1 MDSMST
7 RHDVAVGDDVYDGQ
21 ELEAGSAATPRQRS
35 SLRSWLLHDS
45 PYITM
50 LLLALAGVVL
60 RLPSSYWLLLTPLF
74 GVICVVAGWR
84 QFEPGEARRQ
94 MVYALAMDWLALI
107 VAIYVLTN
115 AGVQGVLNANA
126 SSLALM
132 TLLGLGTFVA
142 GVQARVWRIGAVGAI
157 LLLAVP
163 AMGWVDQSALL
174 LVAATV
180 GLIALGGVVW
190 WLDQR
195 RHDSA

>member
-1 MDSMST
+1 MDSIST
-7 RHDVAVGDDVYDGQ
+7 RHDVAVEDDVYNGQ
-21 ELEAGSAATPRQRS
+21 EPEADSAATSRRRS
-35 SLRSWLLHDS
+35 ALRGWLRHDS

-50 LLLALAGVVL
+50 LLLALAGVIL

-84 QFEPGEARRQ
+84 RFETGEARRQ
-94 MVYALAMDWLALI
+94 MVYALALDWLALI

-115 AGVQGVLNANA
+115 TGVEGVLNANA

-142 GVQARVWRIGAVGAI
+142 GVQPRVWRIGAVGAI

-163 AMGWVDQSALL
+163 GIGWVDQSALL
-174 LVAATV
+174 VVAATMA
-180 GLIALGGVVW
+180 LIAVGGVVW
-190 WLDQR
+190 WVDQR
-195 RHDSA
+195 RHGSV

>member
-1 MDSMST
+1 MDSISA
-7 RHDVAVGDDVYDGQ
+7 RHDVSLEDDLHDGQ
-21 ELEAGSAATPRQRS
+21 ELEAESVASPRRRSA
-35 SLRSWLLHDS
+35 LRSWLLHDS

-50 LLLALAGVVL
+50 LLLALAGVIL
-60 RLPSSYWLLLTPLF
+60 RLPSSYWLLLSPLF

-84 QFEPGEARRQ
+84 KFESGEARRQ

-115 AGVQGVLNANA
+115 TGVEAVLNANA

-163 AMGWVDQSALL
+163 AMGWVDQSALF
-174 LVAATV
+174 LVAATMA
-180 GLIALGGVVW
+180 LIAIGGLVW

-195 RHDSA
+195 RHGAT

>member
-1 MDSMST
+1 MDSMNA
-7 RHDVAVGDDVYDGQ
+7 RHDVAVEDDIYDGQ
-21 ELEAGSAATPRQRS
+21 ELEDGSAASPRRRS
-35 SLRSWLLHDS
+35 ALRSWLLHDS

-50 LLLALAGVVL
+50 LLLAMAGVVL
-60 RLPSSYWLLLTPLF
+60 RLPPGYWLLLTPLF

-84 QFEPGEARRQ
+84 QFETGEARRQ

-115 AGVQGVLNANA
+115 TGVEGVLNANA

-132 TLLGLGTFVA
+132 TLLGLGTFVV

-163 AMGWVDQSALL
+163 GIGWVDQSALF

-180 GLIALGGVVW
+180 ALIAIGGLVW
-190 WLDQR
+190 WVDQR
-195 RHDSA
+195 RHGSA

>member
-1 MDSMST
+1 MDSISA
-7 RHDVAVGDDVYDGQ
+7 RHDVSLEDDLHDA
-21 ELEAGSAATPRQRS
+21 ELDAESVASPNRRSA
-35 SLRSWLLHDS
+35 LRSWLLHDS

-50 LLLALAGVVL
+50 LLLALAGVIL
-60 RLPSSYWLLLTPLF
+60 RLPSGYWLLLTPLF

-84 QFEPGEARRQ
+84 RFESGEARRQ

-115 AGVQGVLNANA
+115 TGVQGVLNANA

-163 AMGWVDQSALL
+163 GMGWVDQSALF

-180 GLIALGGVVW
+180 ALIAIGGVVW

-195 RHDSA
+195 RHGSA

>member
-1 MDSMST
+1 
-7 RHDVAVGDDVYDGQ
+7 
-21 ELEAGSAATPRQRS
+21 
-35 SLRSWLLHDS
+35 
-45 PYITM
+45 M
-50 LLLALAGVVL
+50 LLLALAGVIL
-60 RLPSSYWLLLTPLF
+60 RLPSGYWLLLTPLF

-84 QFEPGEARRQ
+84 RFESGEARRQ

-115 AGVQGVLNANA
+115 TGVQGVLNANA

-163 AMGWVDQSALL
+163 GMGWVDQSALF

-180 GLIALGGVVW
+180 ALIAIGGVVW

-195 RHDSA
+195 RHGSA

>member
-1 MDSMST
+1 MDSISA
-7 RHDVAVGDDVYDGQ
+7 RHDVSLEDDLHDA
-21 ELEAGSAATPRQRS
+21 ELDAESVASPNRRSA
-35 SLRSWLLHDS
+35 LRSWLLHDS

-50 LLLALAGVVL
+50 LLLAMAGVIL
-60 RLPSSYWLLLTPLF
+60 RLPSGYWLLLTPLF

-84 QFEPGEARRQ
+84 RFESGEARRQ

-115 AGVQGVLNANA
+115 TGVQGVLNANA

-163 AMGWVDQSALL
+163 GMGWVDQSALF
-174 LVAATV
+174 LVAATMA
-180 GLIALGGVVW
+180 LIAIGGVVW

-195 RHDSA
+195 RHGAT

>member
-1 MDSMST
+1 MDSISA
-7 RHDVAVGDDVYDGQ
+7 RHDVSLEDDLHDGQ
-21 ELEAGSAATPRQRS
+21 ELEAESVASPRRRSA
-35 SLRSWLLHDS
+35 LRSWLLHDS

-50 LLLALAGVVL
+50 LLLALAGVIL

-84 QFEPGEARRQ
+84 KFESGEARRQ

-115 AGVQGVLNANA
+115 TGVEAVLNANA

-157 LLLAVP
+157 LLVAVP
-163 AMGWVDQSALL
+163 GIGWVDQSALL
-174 LVAATV
+174 LASATMA
-180 GLIALGGVVW
+180 LIAIGGVVW
-190 WLDQR
+190 WVDQR
-195 RHDSA
+195 RHGGV

>member
-1 MDSMST
+1 MDAMNG
-7 RHDVAVGDDVYDGQ
+7 RHDLAVEDDLRDEQ
-21 ELEAGSAATPRQRS
+21 ELEVEPVASPGPRSA
-35 SLRSWLLHDS
+35 LRSWLLHDS

-60 RLPSSYWLLLTPLF
+60 RLPAGYWLLLTPLF
-74 GVICVVAGWR
+74 GVICVVAGR
-84 QFEPGEARRQ
+84 RHFETGEARRQ
-94 MVYALAMDWLALI
+94 MVYALAMDWFALI

-115 AGVQGVLNANA
+115 TGVEGVLNANA

-163 AMGWVDQSALL
+163 GVGWVDQSALL

-180 GLIALGGVVW
+180 ALIAIGGVVW
-190 WLDQR
+190 WVDQR
-195 RHDSA
+195 RHGSV

>member
-1 MDSMST
+1 MDSMNA
-7 RHDVAVGDDVYDGQ
+7 RHDVAVEDDIYDGQ
-21 ELEAGSAATPRQRS
+21 ELEDGSAASPRRRS
-35 SLRSWLLHDS
+35 ALRSWLLHDS

-50 LLLALAGVVL
+50 LLLAMAGVVL
-60 RLPSSYWLLLTPLF
+60 RLPPGYWLLLTPLF

-84 QFEPGEARRQ
+84 QFETGEARRQ
-94 MVYALAMDWLALI
+94 MVYALAMDWLAFI

-115 AGVQGVLNANA
+115 TGVEGVLNANA

-163 AMGWVDQSALL
+163 GIGWVDQSALF

-180 GLIALGGVVW
+180 ALIAIGGLVW
-190 WLDQR
+190 WVDQR
-195 RHDSA
+195 RHGSA

>member
-1 MDSMST
+1 MDSMNA
-7 RHDVAVGDDVYDGQ
+7 RHDVAVEDDLGEER
-21 ELEAGSAATPRQRS
+21 ELEVGPVASSRRRSA
-35 SLRSWLLHDS
+35 LRSWLLHDS

-60 RLPSSYWLLLTPLF
+60 RLPSGYWLLLTPLF

-84 QFEPGEARRQ
+84 QFETGETRRQ

-115 AGVQGVLNANA
+115 TGVEGVLNANA

-163 AMGWVDQSALL
+163 GVGWVDQSALL

-180 GLIALGGVVW
+180 ALIAIGGVVW
-190 WLDQR
+190 WVDQR
-195 RHDSA
+195 RHGSV

>member
-1 MDSMST
+1 MDSISA
-7 RHDVAVGDDVYDGQ
+7 RHDVSLEDDLHDA
-21 ELEAGSAATPRQRS
+21 ELDAESVASPNRRSA
-35 SLRSWLLHDS
+35 LRSWLLHDS

-50 LLLALAGVVL
+50 LLLALAGVIL
-60 RLPSSYWLLLTPLF
+60 RLPSGYWLLLTPLF

-84 QFEPGEARRQ
+84 RFESGEARRQ
-94 MVYALAMDWLALI
+94 MDYALAMDWLALI

-115 AGVQGVLNANA
+115 TGVQGVLNANA

-163 AMGWVDQSALL
+163 GMGWVDQSALF

-180 GLIALGGVVW
+180 ALIAIGGVVW

-195 RHDSA
+195 RHGSA

>member
-1 MDSMST
+1 MDAMSA
-7 RHDVAVGDDVYDGQ
+7 RHDVSLEDDLHDAR
-21 ELEAGSAATPRQRS
+21 ELEVESVTSPRQRS
-35 SLRSWLLHDS
+35 ALRSWLLHDS

-50 LLLALAGVVL
+50 LLLALVGVVL
-60 RLPSSYWLLLTPLF
+60 RLPAGYWLLLTPLF

-84 QFEPGEARRQ
+84 QFESSEARRQ
-94 MVYALAMDWLALI
+94 MLYALTMDWLALI

-115 AGVQGVLNANA
+115 TGVQGVLNANA

-174 LVAATV
+174 LVTATAAV
-180 GLIALGGVVW
+180 IAIGGVVW
-190 WLDQR
+190 WFDQR
-195 RHDSA
+195 RHGSA

>member
-1 MDSMST
+1 MDSISA
-7 RHDVAVGDDVYDGQ
+7 RHDVSLEDDLHDA
-21 ELEAGSAATPRQRS
+21 ELDAESVASPNRRSA
-35 SLRSWLLHDS
+35 LRSWLLHDS

-50 LLLALAGVVL
+50 LLLALAGVIL
-60 RLPSSYWLLLTPLF
+60 RLPSGYWLLLTPLF

-84 QFEPGEARRQ
+84 RFESGEASRQ

-115 AGVQGVLNANA
+115 TGVQGVLNANA

-163 AMGWVDQSALL
+163 GMGWVDQSALF

-180 GLIALGGVVW
+180 ALIAIGGVVW

-195 RHDSA
+195 RHGSA

>member
-1 MDSMST
+1 MDSISA
-7 RHDVAVGDDVYDGQ
+7 RHDVSLEDDLHDA
-21 ELEAGSAATPRQRS
+21 ELDAESVASPNRRSA
-35 SLRSWLLHDS
+35 LRSWLLHDS

-50 LLLALAGVVL
+50 LLLALAGVIL
-60 RLPSSYWLLLTPLF
+60 RLPSGYWLLLTPLF

-84 QFEPGEARRQ
+84 RFESGEARRQ

-115 AGVQGVLNANA
+115 TGVQGVLNANA

-142 GVQARVWRIGAVGAI
+142 GVQARVWRIGAVVAI

-163 AMGWVDQSALL
+163 GMGWVDQSALF

-180 GLIALGGVVW
+180 ALIAIGGVVW

-195 RHDSA
+195 RHGSA

>member
-1 MDSMST
+1 MDSISA
-7 RHDVAVGDDVYDGQ
+7 RHDVSLEDDLHDA
-21 ELEAGSAATPRQRS
+21 ELDAESVASPNRRSA
-35 SLRSWLLHDS
+35 LRSWLLHDS

-50 LLLALAGVVL
+50 LLLALAGVIL
-60 RLPSSYWLLLTPLF
+60 RLPSGYWLLLTPLF

-84 QFEPGEARRQ
+84 RFESGEARRQ
-94 MVYALAMDWLALI
+94 LVYALAMDWLALI

-115 AGVQGVLNANA
+115 TGVQGVLNANA

-163 AMGWVDQSALL
+163 GMGWVDQSALF

-180 GLIALGGVVW
+180 ALIAIGGVVW

-195 RHDSA
+195 RHGSA

>member
-1 MDSMST
+1 MDSMNA
-7 RHDVAVGDDVYDGQ
+7 RHDVAVEDDIYDGQ
-21 ELEAGSAATPRQRS
+21 ELEDGSAASPRRRS
-35 SLRSWLLHDS
+35 ALRSWLLHDS

-50 LLLALAGVVL
+50 LLLAMAGVVL
-60 RLPSSYWLLLTPLF
+60 RLPPGYWLLLTPLF

-84 QFEPGEARRQ
+84 QFETGEARRQ

-115 AGVQGVLNANA
+115 TGVEGVLNANA

-163 AMGWVDQSALL
+163 GIGWVDQSALF

-180 GLIALGGVVW
+180 ALIAIGGLVW
-190 WLDQR
+190 WVDQR
-195 RHDSA
+195 RHGSA

>member
-1 MDSMST
+1 MDSISA
-7 RHDVAVGDDVYDGQ
+7 RHDVSLEDDLHDGQ
-21 ELEAGSAATPRQRS
+21 ELEAESVASPRRRSA
-35 SLRSWLLHDS
+35 LRSWLLHDS

-50 LLLALAGVVL
+50 LLLALAGVIL

-84 QFEPGEARRQ
+84 KFESGEARRQ

-115 AGVQGVLNANA
+115 TGVEAVLNANA

-163 AMGWVDQSALL
+163 GMGWVDQSALF

-180 GLIALGGVVW
+180 ALIAIGGLVW

-195 RHDSA
+195 RHGAT

>member
-1 MDSMST
+1 MDSISA
-7 RHDVAVGDDVYDGQ
+7 RHDVSLEDDLHDGQ
-21 ELEAGSAATPRQRS
+21 ELEAESVASPRRRSA
-35 SLRSWLLHDS
+35 LRSWLLHDS

-50 LLLALAGVVL
+50 LLLALAGVIL
-60 RLPSSYWLLLTPLF
+60 RLPSGYWLLLTPLF

-84 QFEPGEARRQ
+84 RFESGEARRQ

-115 AGVQGVLNANA
+115 TGVQGVLNANA

-163 AMGWVDQSALL
+163 GMGWVDQSALF

-180 GLIALGGVVW
+180 ALIAIGGVVW

-195 RHDSA
+195 RHGSA

>member
-1 MDSMST
+1 MDSISA
-7 RHDVAVGDDVYDGQ
+7 RHDVSLEDDLHDA
-21 ELEAGSAATPRQRS
+21 ELDAESVASPNRRSA
-35 SLRSWLLHDS
+35 LRSWLLHDS

-50 LLLALAGVVL
+50 LLLALAGVIL
-60 RLPSSYWLLLTPLF
+60 RLPSGYWLLLTPLF

-84 QFEPGEARRQ
+84 RFESGEARRQ

-115 AGVQGVLNANA
+115 TGVQGVLNANA

-142 GVQARVWRIGAVGAI
+142 GVQARVWRFGAVGAI

-163 AMGWVDQSALL
+163 GMGWVDQSALF

-180 GLIALGGVVW
+180 ALIAIGGVVW

-195 RHDSA
+195 RHGSA